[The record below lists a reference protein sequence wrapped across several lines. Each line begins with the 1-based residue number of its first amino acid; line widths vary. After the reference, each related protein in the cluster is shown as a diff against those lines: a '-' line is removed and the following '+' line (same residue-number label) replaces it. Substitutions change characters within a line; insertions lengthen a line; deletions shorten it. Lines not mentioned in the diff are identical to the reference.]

1 MALLLLATGTGNTLL
16 NARMLA
22 LRAYAPAS
30 LLQPALKLAAQ
41 VALGRLSGGGA
52 AEVQGQKQK
61 QQRRR
66 EAKRSER
73 TRLFLVAGALC
84 DLLGFVLFQ
93 AGACAWAGLSSVRE
107 RLGPTLEPRRR
118 LAQPIGHMI
127 EQR

>member
-52 AEVQGQKQK
+52 AEVQGQKQ
-61 QQRRR
+61 QRRR

-73 TRLFLVAGALC
+73 TRLFEVAT
-84 DLLGFVLFQ
+84 
-93 AGACAWAGLSSVRE
+93 SSESICKAKFSGRAAIFCTA
-107 RLGPTLEPRRR
+107 RS
-118 LAQPIGHMI
+118 
-127 EQR
+127 